1 MSCCITRPDE
11 ELLDVS
17 EIFTYEFKPT
27 PKPSFEVLRY
37 EICGETVAE
46 NKMRVKNGK
55 KVCLSCSGYG
65 E

>member
-1 MSCCITRPDE
+1 M
-11 ELLDVS
+11 
-17 EIFTYEFKPT
+17 
-27 PKPSFEVLRY
+27 
-37 EICGETVAE
+37 VAE